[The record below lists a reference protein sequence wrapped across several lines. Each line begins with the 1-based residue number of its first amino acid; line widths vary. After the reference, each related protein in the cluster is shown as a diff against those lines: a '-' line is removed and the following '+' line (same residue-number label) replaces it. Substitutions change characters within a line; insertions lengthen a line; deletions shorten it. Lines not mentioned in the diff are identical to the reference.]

1 MLLAFNYDRE
11 RHRKDGKQGRLI
23 GQPIVLTIIWI
34 CWALF
39 VGWLNCWLTA
49 GIRATID
56 WFHSPDSYQFL
67 NGQVNAQVFAILSNG
82 WQTANL
88 GNYQVMRNN
97 PLIFAVIEL
106 IGAGVM
112 LPLVIKTW
120 LKWRPNHG
128 NQYGNDR
135 LTTEDEVLVQYPQ
148 IPDRGFEYDGVGGI
162 PVSHIKAT
170 APVFLKHHPVA
181 WLRYYF
187 APEVSQLATRLPMLK
202 NALPFVEPAKGFY
215 SIDQTTVNSLIVG
228 ITRSGKGETLV
239 MPLVDI
245 LSRGSEK
252 CSMVVNDPK
261 GELYQMSYETLRKRG
276 YNVQVLNLQNTDFSM
291 SYNPLQQIISFAK
304 EGYYDET
311 QQAVNTLSSSIY
323 VDPNAKDKFWQNSSI
338 NLLNALILAVVDY
351 AKRNDRWDEV
361 TMDNVLHMMTELGS
375 KQVNVNAGGDIVP
388 SADELMADKSLKMPS
403 DSSIAGQK
411 NKLLVYFAQMQKL
424 NEKHYSQFRQM
435 ALDSFAQSKFAGDE
449 TSGNIYS
456 SAMEG
461 IKIYQQSNIAKLTSK
476 NSVNFESIG
485 FPRTMR
491 FRLPE
496 RYKFKTAVIE
506 IDDNNGKKLEKR
518 TQIIDKVGMLNYA
531 IKAKL
536 PDNFTIKIDFD
547 YRKNE
552 PEYRDAKLVVNGR
565 KLYQRNGFTAHSFK
579 RDPYTHQPLLK
590 EVKLTI
596 KQNELAG
603 DVAEMKM
610 DYSESPVALF
620 LVTPPNN
627 PSYNQ
632 LPAFAVDQIFNTI
645 YSTALANG
653 RKSFT
658 RVHFLLDEFGNL
670 PPISH
675 MDTKVS
681 IGLGQNLLFDII
693 VQNLEQL
700 QINYSQQQADTI
712 ESNCANLLYILTE
725 SKKTAETISA
735 KIGKR
740 TVNVQTSSG
749 KMGDVHGTSFS
760 NQFISQDIMS
770 MNDLM
775 KLMGGE
781 MVVLRSVYRQDQKG
795 HSVAAMPIFDHGQT
809 AMPFRYTFLR
819 HEFNDQM
826 TLSDIGIK
834 SPHRSLDLKAL
845 RINYDN
851 AYNQLLELMDDGQHS
866 APVDPFGNDDST
878 ASDQPHGAKPHLGDE
893 DFMQDFLQPDDVFGT
908 NDLVNDDDQIFTA
921 AELQNQKLLDGT
933 FRVVYTLLAQGLPSE
948 RRMRFLKDTHDY
960 WSKPENNSWK
970 NLANLFDG
978 KPELFDKAK
987 EQILQLKTETSEG
1000 GNA

>member
-1 MLLAFNYDRE
+1 MFLAINYDKE
-11 RHRKDGKQGRLI
+11 RHRKDGKQGGLLGR
-23 GQPIVLTIIWI
+23 PWFLTLLWI
-34 CWALF
+34 AWALF
-39 VGWLNCWLTA
+39 VSWLNCWLTS
-49 GIRATID
+49 GVKATQD
-56 WFHSPDSYQFL
+56 WFHSPESYQFMD
-67 NGQVNAQVFAILSNG
+67 GTVNSQIFTTLHNG
-82 WQTANL
+82 WAFSNF
-88 GNYQVMRNN
+88 GNYQIMHLY
-97 PLIFAVIEL
+97 PKIYWIIEL
-106 IGAGVM
+106 IAAGVM
-112 LPLVIKTW
+112 LPLVLKTW
-120 LKWRPNHG
+120 LKWRPNHR

-148 IPDRGFEYDGVGGI
+148 IPDRGFEYEGIGGV

-170 APVFLKHHPVA
+170 APVFFKHHPID
-181 WLRYYF
+181 WMHYYLV
-187 APEVSQLATRLPMLK
+187 PEVTQLATKLPGMK
-202 NALPFVEPAKGFY
+202 NLPFSEAAKGFY
-215 SIDQTTVNSLIVG
+215 SIDQTTVNSMIVG

-239 MPLVDI
+239 MPFVDI

-291 SYNPLQQIISFAK
+291 SYNPLQKIISFAQ

-375 KQVNVNAGGDIVP
+375 KQVNVNADGDIIP
-388 SADELMADKSLKMPS
+388 SADEMKDENVKMPS
-403 DSSIAGQK
+403 DMTPAGQK
-411 NKLLVYFAQMQKL
+411 NKLLVYFAQLQKL
-424 NEKHYSQFRQM
+424 NDKHYSQFRQM

-485 FPRTMR
+485 FPRTMK
-491 FRLPE
+491 FKVPE
-496 RYKFKTAVIE
+496 RFKFKTAVIE
-506 IDDNNGKKLEKR
+506 IDDASGKKIEKR
-518 TQIIDKVGMLNYA
+518 TQIVDKVGFINYA

-536 PDNFTIKIDFD
+536 PDQFTISISFD

-552 PEYRDAKLVVNGR
+552 PKYRDANLIVTGQ
-565 KLYQRNGFTAHSFK
+565 KLYQRNGFTSHSFK
-579 RDPYTHQPLLK
+579 RDPYTNQPLLK
-590 EVKLTI
+590 DVKLTV
-596 KQNELAG
+596 KENKLGE
-603 DVAEMKM
+603 DVKEMKI

-658 RVHFLLDEFGNL
+658 RVHFILDEFGNL

-681 IGLGQNLLFDII
+681 IGLGQNLLFDIV

-700 QINYSQQQADTI
+700 QINYSQQQAETI

-749 KMGDVHGTSFS
+749 KMGDVHGTSIS
-760 NQFISQDIMS
+760 NQLISQDILS

-781 MVVLRSVYRQDQKG
+781 MVVLRSVYRMDQKG
-795 HSVAAMPIFDHGQT
+795 RPVSAMPIFDHGQT
-809 AMPFRYTFLR
+809 EMPFRNTFLQR
-819 HEFNDQM
+819 EFNDQM

-851 AYNQLLELMDDGQHS
+851 AYNQLLELMDDGQEKQ
-866 APVDPFGNDDST
+866 ADPFGDEAPT
-878 ASDQPHGAKPHLGDE
+878 ASHGEKPHLADE
-893 DFMQDFLQPDDVFGT
+893 PFMQEFFQENDVFGT
-908 NDLVNDDDQIFTA
+908 NSMLDNAANKQADDQIFTDSELKDEKITNGA
-921 AELQNQKLLDGT
+921 FRLIYQAMTQVQPAEL
-933 FRVVYTLLAQGLPSE
+933 
-948 RRMRFLKDTHDY
+948 RMSFFKDTNAY
-960 WSKPENNSWK
+960 WSRPDNNSWE
-970 NLANLFDG
+970 NLKDRLSGNEQVFEKLKHNL
-978 KPELFDKAK
+978 
-987 EQILQLKTETSEG
+987 INLKQG
-1000 GNA
+1000 GSN